1 MRIAPLLLSS
11 LIALVVALPV
21 HADKDKDKDKGR
33 GHGHSRSIAMAP
45 GSARIVVT
53 DRDRTAVYTF
63 YRTEFVAGRCPPGLA
78 KKGNGCLPP
87 GLAKRAWSIGAPLAR
102 TIAFYPLPG
111 PLLAQLTPAPEGYQ
125 YVRVDNDV
133 VLMALGTRI
142 VTESVGSISDLA
154 EPIRPL
160 VADRDREAVAAY
172 YRDDYLA
179 GNCPSGLVRTNQG
192 CQPKRVWALGE
203 PLDPGV
209 TYEELPQP
217 LIAQL
222 DPAPLGYAYGRIGE
236 FILLISPETRV
247 VNALVLDLSRL
258 PVAGVASAPAAVI
271 VPERV
276 EYLGSG
282 SCPPGLAK
290 KNNGCLPPGHAR

>member
-1 MRIAPLLLSS
+1 
-11 LIALVVALPV
+11 
-21 HADKDKDKDKGR
+21 
-33 GHGHSRSIAMAP
+33 MAP
-45 GSARIVVT
+45 GSVRAVVT
-53 DRDRTAVYTF
+53 ERDRMAVYTF
-63 YRTEFVAGRCPPGLA
+63 YRTEFVGGRCPPGLA

-87 GLAKRAWSIGAPLAR
+87 GQAKRAWSLGAPLAR
-102 TIAFYPLPG
+102 TITFYPLPG
-111 PLLAQLTPAPEGYQ
+111 PLLAQLTPPPEGYQ

-154 EPIRPL
+154 EPTRPL
-160 VADRDREAVAAY
+160 ISDRDREAMASY

-179 GNCPSGLVRTNQG
+179 GNCPSGLMRTNQG
-192 CQPKRVWALGE
+192 CQPRRVWALGE

-222 DPAPLGYAYGRIGE
+222 DPAPQGYVYGRVGE
-236 FILLISPETRV
+236 YVLLISAESRV

-258 PVAGVASAPAAVI
+258 PIAVTAVGAPTPATVI

-276 EYLGSG
+276 EYLGGG

-290 KNNGCLPPGHAR
+290 KHNGCLPPGHAK

>member
-1 MRIAPLLLSS
+1 MRTAPLLLSS

-21 HADKDKDKDKGR
+21 HADKDKDKGR
-33 GHGHSRSIAMAP
+33 GHGHGPSVAMAP
-45 GSARIVVT
+45 VSVRTVVT

-63 YRTEFVAGRCPPGLA
+63 YRTEYVGGRCPPGLA

-102 TIAFYPLPG
+102 TITFYPLPG

-179 GNCPSGLVRTNQG
+179 GNCPSGLLRTNQG

-203 PLDPGV
+203 PLDPSV

-222 DPAPLGYAYGRIGE
+222 DPAPQGYAYGRIGE
-236 FILLISPETRV
+236 FVLLISTDSRI

-258 PVAGVASAPAAVI
+258 PVVGVAPAPATVI

-276 EYLGSG
+276 EYLSGG

-290 KNNGCLPPGHAR
+290 KNNGCLPPGHAK